1 VTRDPK
7 RTWLASNPAYPW
19 FVVGLLWFCGFF
31 NYADRQAVFSV
42 FPLLEREF
50 GLSKPQLGWV
60 GSSFMVVYAA
70 ASPFSGYTV
79 DLLPRRLLITAGLTF
94 WSLICA
100 ATALSRNF
108 FQLLFFRGA
117 EGLGE
122 SFYFPAS
129 MSLLADY
136 HRPRTRSRALG
147 IHQTS
152 VYLGTA
158 GGAVLAGFLGERF
171 GWRSP
176 FWILGCAGIIYAVF
190 LWFSLAEPLR
200 ESNERDAGGN
210 DQREDEPSN
219 APPAAAGLLGKKVA
233 RIVTNPPAALLL
245 LTFFGA
251 NFVAAVFLTWL
262 TTYIFERFDLGLS
275 SSSLTSTFWPL
286 ASLPGVLVGGVLA
299 DWRSRRSRGG
309 RIRVQSLGLF
319 LASPFVFLTGWST
332 STPMLIGALIGAGMC
347 KGLYDANIF
356 ASLYDVIGP
365 EDRGTAAGL
374 MNTVGWTG
382 ASLAPATVGIAS
394 ERLGLGLAIASTAA
408 VYVLGGLL
416 ALLAAELA
424 ERRRFDPV

>member
-1 VTRDPK
+1 VARDPQ
-7 RTWLASNPAYPW
+7 RFWRASNPAYPW
-19 FVVGLLWFCGFF
+19 FVVGLLWFSGFF

-42 FPLLEREF
+42 FPLLTSEF
-50 GLSKPQLGWV
+50 GLSKTQLGLV

-70 ASPFSGYTV
+70 ASPFSGFTV
-79 DLLPRRLLITAGLTF
+79 DLLPRRLLITAGLLF

-100 ATALSRNF
+100 GTALARNF
-108 FQLLFFRGA
+108 AQLIFFRGA

-129 MSLLADY
+129 MSILSDY

-147 IHQTS
+147 IHQSS

-158 GGAVLAGFLGERF
+158 GGALLAGFLGQLY

-176 FWILGCAGIIYAVF
+176 FWILGLAGMVYAAI
-190 LWFSLAEPLR
+190 LWFSLVEPPR
-200 ESNERDAGGN
+200 EKSGKDGGGTKRGDGGERTV
-210 DQREDEPSN
+210 
-219 APPAAAGLLGKKVA
+219 PPAGTDSLGRKIA
-233 RIVTNPPAALLL
+233 RIVTNLPAALLL
-245 LTFFGA
+245 VTFFGA
-251 NFVAAVFLTWL
+251 NFVAGVFLTWL

-275 SSSLTSTFWPL
+275 SSAATSTYWPL
-286 ASLPGVLVGGVLA
+286 ASLPGVLLGGLAA
-299 DWRSRRSRGG
+299 DWRSRYSRGG

-332 STPMLIGALIGAGMC
+332 STPMLIGALVGAGMC

-365 EDRGTAAGL
+365 EDRGTAAGV

-382 ASLAPATVGIAS
+382 ASLAPATVGFAA
-394 ERLGLGLAIASTAA
+394 ERLGLGVAIASTAA
-408 VYVLGGLL
+408 IYVLGGLL
-416 ALLAAELA
+416 ALVAAALADG
-424 ERRRFDPV
+424 RRVGLV